1 MSILDWILLE
11 MMLGLSAGCLG
22 FAAGI
27 GFKNIAIPRIKV
39 AIFDLANS
47 YVAGFIE
54 NLQKNPELAENLARP
69 FITAAL
75 KELQVPQ
82 GSQGGKTRGL
92 KIFGFP
98 VPQELGEMPLKKLA
112 GNFLGDQT
120 GTKNQISSP
129 VLQLPEG

>member
-1 MSILDWILLE
+1 

-54 NLQKNPELAENLARP
+54 NLQKNPEL
-69 FITAAL
+69 
-75 KELQVPQ
+75 
-82 GSQGGKTRGL
+82 S
-92 KIFGFP
+92 
-98 VPQELGEMPLKKLA
+98 
-112 GNFLGDQT
+112 
-120 GTKNQISSP
+120 
-129 VLQLPEG
+129 